1 MNNKMVLIDNVVFD
15 NKVIDFICENYDVDG
30 FERVVEVEFIRK
42 LGRDYREDGGELEMC
57 DKLDELY
64 NLLSGEN
71 NMKSIE
77 LLV

>member
-1 MNNKMVLIDNVVFD
+1 MNSKMVLIDNVVFD
-15 NKVIDFICENYDVDG
+15 NKVIEFICENWGDG
-30 FERVVEVEFIRK
+30 LERVVEVEFIK
-42 LGRDYREDGGELEMC
+42 ELGIDYREDGGELEMC

-71 NMKSIE
+71 DMKSIE

>member
-1 MNNKMVLIDNVVFD
+1 MNNKMVLIDNVIFD
-15 NKVIDFICENYDVDG
+15 NKVIDFICENCD

>member
-1 MNNKMVLIDNVVFD
+1 MNSKMVLIDNIIFD
-15 NKVIDFICENYDVDG
+15 NKVIEFVKESCGYEDI
-30 FERVVEVEFIRK
+30 VEIEFIKK

-64 NLLSGEN
+64 NLLSGVN

>member
-1 MNNKMVLIDNVVFD
+1 MKSKMVLIDNVVFD
-15 NKVIDFICENYDVDG
+15 NNVIEFICENYG
-30 FERVVEVEFIRK
+30 FERVVEVEVIK
-42 LGRDYREDGGELEMC
+42 ELGRYYREDGGELEMC

-71 NMKSIE
+71 DMKSIE

>member
-15 NKVIDFICENYDVDG
+15 NKVIDFISENCG
-30 FERVVEVEFIRK
+30 FERVVEVEFIRE
-42 LGRDYREDGGELEMC
+42 LGRDYREDGGDGEMC

>member
-1 MNNKMVLIDNVVFD
+1 MKIKMVLIDNVVFD
-15 NKVIDFICENYDVDG
+15 NKVIKFICENYG
-30 FERVVEVEFIRK
+30 SERVVEVEFIK
-42 LGRDYREDGGELEMC
+42 ELSRDYREDGGELEMC